1 MKLKQKPNGI
11 YYLDVRLPDPES
23 GELKRTR
30 VSLDTRDPADAEAQ
44 RRDWLAGR
52 HPKHPAVGGVIAKK
66 GAETRSL
73 ISTRRMSQ
81 VGGMSLERWLWHCV
95 DTKWAKCK
103 SIANIRSAVNVL
115 APYLP
120 DVQIGDVT
128 STHVQQIKVALEAGG
143 KFAEGSIKKLM
154 TTVGGGLT
162 YATEQENPE
171 TGRSWLAARP
181 KMPTVKVEN
190 LQERVISLAEERA
203 IFECIA
209 ARRIKE
215 PARPWWAFG
224 MLLTALFDTGFRLG
238 EALSL
243 GQRSIRSKRWRDKRT
258 GEVQEATYLGLE
270 RYTTKNGKPREV
282 PATRRILA
290 ALPALNAQAVAGKWF
305 PWARGSTGAWY
316 MWTNLRD
323 DLAERGL
330 DLSDVKLHTFRH
342 TCATRLAENG
352 MDLLGLR
359 DWLGHSDI
367 KVTAERYV
375 HLMSSHL
382 FQGAEIL
389 DLMTG
394 TVGLPEEIES
404 ADIASC
410 TMPDYLS
417 CGRDGD
423 SAGIPTLN

>member
-11 YYLDVRLPDPES
+11 HYLDVRLPDPET

-30 VSLDTRDPADAEAQ
+30 VSLDTRDHADAEAQ

-52 HPKHPAVGGVIAKK
+52 HPKHPAMGGVIAKK
-66 GAETRSL
+66 GAEVLSL
-73 ISTRRMSQ
+73 TSTRGIARA
-81 VGGMSLERWLWHCV
+81 GGMSLERWLWHCV

-103 SIANIRSAVNVL
+103 SLSNIRSAVNVL

-128 STHVQQIKVALEAGG
+128 STHVQMLKVSLEASG

-171 TGRSWLAARP
+171 TGRSWLVARP
-181 KMPTVKVEN
+181 KMPTIKVDN
-190 LQERVISLAEERA
+190 LQDRVISLTEERA
-203 IFECIA
+203 IFDAVA

-215 PARPWWAFG
+215 PTRPWWAFG
-224 MLLTALFDTGFRLG
+224 MLLTVLLDTGFRLG

-258 GEVQEATYLGLE
+258 GELREATYLGLE
-270 RYTTKNGKPREV
+270 RYSTKNGKPREV

-290 ALPALNAQAVAGKWF
+290 AMPALNAQSVSGKWF
-305 PWARGSTGAWY
+305 PWAKGSTGAWY
-316 MWTNLRD
+316 LWTNIRD
-323 DLAERGL
+323 DLVALGF
-330 DLSDVKLHTFRH
+330 DLSDVRLHTFRH

-382 FQGAEIL
+382 YHGAEIL
-389 DLMTG
+389 DTIGG
-394 TVGLPEEIES
+394 TIGLHEGNESPDEER
-404 ADIASC
+404 C
-410 TMPDYLS
+410 TMADYLPNGS
-417 CGRDGD
+417 DCDIGVT
-423 SAGIPTLN
+423 PTLN

>member
-11 YYLDVRLPDPES
+11 YYLDVRLPDPDN
-23 GELKRTR
+23 GDLKRTR
-30 VSLDTRDPADAEAQ
+30 VSLDTRDAVDAEAQ

-66 GAETRSL
+66 GAEVRSL
-73 ISTRRMSQ
+73 TSTSRMSR

-95 DTKWAKCK
+95 DTKWARCK

-120 DVQIGDVT
+120 EVLLADVT
-128 STHVQQIKVALEAGG
+128 STHTQQVKVALEASG

-154 TTVGGGLT
+154 TTLGGALT

-171 TGRSWLAARP
+171 TGASWLAVRP
-181 KMPTVKVEN
+181 KMPTVKVDN
-190 LQERVISLAEERA
+190 VQDRVISLAEERA
-203 IFECIA
+203 IFECIE

-215 PARPWWAFG
+215 PTRPWWAFG
-224 MLLTALFDTGFRLG
+224 MLLTVLFDTGFRLG

-258 GEVQEATYLGLE
+258 HEVQEATYLGLE

-282 PATRRILA
+282 PATRRVLA
-290 ALPALNAQAVAGKWF
+290 AMPALNAQSIAGRWF
-305 PWARGSTGAWY
+305 PWAKGSTGAWY
-316 MWTNLRD
+316 LWTNIRD

-330 DLSDVKLHTFRH
+330 DLSDVRLHTFRH

-382 FQGAEIL
+382 FQGAAIL

-394 TVGLPEEIES
+394 TVGSHEEIEEPLGEQG
-404 ADIASC
+404 

-417 CGRDGD
+417 SGRDGD
-423 SAGIPTLN
+423 THAAPTLN